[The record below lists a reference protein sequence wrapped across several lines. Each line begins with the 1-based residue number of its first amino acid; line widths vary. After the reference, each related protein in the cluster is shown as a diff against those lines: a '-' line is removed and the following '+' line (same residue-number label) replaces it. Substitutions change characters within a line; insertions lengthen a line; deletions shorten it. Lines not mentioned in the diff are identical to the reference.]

1 MISNNILTHTQNILP
16 SLLQDLKSLGISM
29 NHLHPLNNNREL
41 YYLAESVKQEFMN
54 EMRAIEEEGL
64 FVNPGGG

>member
-1 MISNNILTHTQNILP
+1 MMSDNIAVHRGILP
-16 SLLQDLKSLGISM
+16 SLLQELESLGISI

-41 YYLAESVKQEFMN
+41 YYLAECVKQEFMN
-54 EMRAIEEEGL
+54 EMVEMDDQGL

>member
-1 MISNNILTHTQNILP
+1 MISDNIAIQRGILP
-16 SLLQDLKSLGISM
+16 SILQELDSLGISI

-54 EMRAIEEEGL
+54 EMVEMEEQGL
-64 FVNPGGG
+64 FINPGGG